1 MNDAKKASR
10 KQIKRPNKLNDME
23 TLYEPNEKVSAPKN
37 TKPRPSV
44 TILLPAYNEA
54 EIISRSLHILFDHIT
69 AQNDKYDWDILI
81 VNDGSKDDTGRIAEE
96 LAQTLPNVSVH
107 HNIVNQN
114 LGGALRNGFKH
125 AKGDY
130 IVVLDIDLSFGPYNV
145 ENLMEA
151 AIDQNADIVIASPYM
166 KGGKT
171 TAIPF
176 HRLLLSKVL
185 NKFMRWT
192 SGINVHSFTGMAR
205 AYKKEFLNTLNLKT
219 STYSIN
225 PEILQKAHILRGRII
240 EVPSNLDWTFQNE
253 YGANRTS
260 SVRIFKGILNG
271 LMSSFIFR
279 PYGFFMMIGLLLL
292 VISLYMLIWIFYHVY
307 AIYPEIQASGEF
319 FDDMFSEAVAAAYN
333 KRPHAFLIG
342 GFVFVAA
349 IQFLGLG
356 FISLQKKRYFDEL
369 FHLNSNILKNTKKS
383 KD

>member
-1 MNDAKKASR
+1 L
-10 KQIKRPNKLNDME
+10 QIQLDME
-23 TLYEPNEKVSAPKN
+23 TQYKTLEKVESMENATEK
-37 TKPRPSV
+37 PSV

-54 EIISRSLHILFDHIT
+54 EIISRSVGILCDYMT
-69 AQNDKYDWDILI
+69 ALNHKYDWDILI
-81 VNDGSKDDTGRIAEE
+81 VNDGSKDKTGELAEE
-96 LAQTLPNVSVH
+96 LARTLPNISVH

-125 AKGDY
+125 AKGEY

-145 ENLMEA
+145 DKLMDA
-151 AIDQNADIVIASPYM
+151 ALKEKADIVIASPYM

-185 NKFMRWT
+185 NKIMRWT
-192 SGINVHSFTGMAR
+192 SGIDVHSFTGMAR
-205 AYKKEFLNTLNLKT
+205 AYRKDFLNTLNLKT
-219 STYSIN
+219 STYSIM
-225 PEILQKAHILRGRII
+225 PEILQKAHILRGRIV
-240 EVPSNLDWTFQNE
+240 EVPSNLDWTFQ
-253 YGANRTS
+253 
-260 SVRIFKGILNG
+260 KGILNG

-279 PYGFFMMIGLLLL
+279 PYGFFMMIGLLFL
-292 VISLYMLIWIFYHVY
+292 VASLYMIAWIFYHVY

-319 FDDMFSEAVAAAYN
+319 FDDTFSEAVSAAYN

-369 FHLNSNILKNTKKS
+369 FHLNSAILKS
-383 KD
+383 GKDSIQK

>member
-1 MNDAKKASR
+1 
-10 KQIKRPNKLNDME
+10 ME
-23 TLYEPNEKVSAPKN
+23 TQSKLIQKKQKPNSLKG
-37 TKPRPSV
+37 RPTV

-54 EIISRSLHILFDHIT
+54 TIITKSMNILCNHMGT
-69 AQNDKYDWDILI
+69 LNEKYDWDILI
-81 VNDGSKDDTGRIAEE
+81 VNDGSKDETGRIAEE
-96 LAQTLPNVSVH
+96 LSEALPNISVH
-107 HNIVNQN
+107 HNVTNQN

-125 AKGDY
+125 ATGDY
-130 IVVLDIDLSFGPYNV
+130 IVVLDIDLSFGPDNV
-145 ENLMEA
+145 EKLMDA

-185 NKFMRWT
+185 NKIMRWT
-192 SGINVHSFTGMAR
+192 SGIDVHSFTGMAR
-205 AYKKEFLNTLNLKT
+205 AYKKEFLDTLNLKT

-225 PEILQKAHILRGRII
+225 PEILQKAYILRGKII

-253 YGANRTS
+253 FGANRTS
-260 SVRIFKGILNG
+260 SVKIFKGIMNG

-292 VISLYMLIWIFYHVY
+292 VASLYMIIWIFYHVY
-307 AIYPEIQASGEF
+307 AIYPEIQAAGDF
-319 FDDMFSEAVAAAYN
+319 FDDTFSEAVAAAYD

-342 GFVFVAA
+342 GFIFVAA

-369 FHLNSNILKNTKKS
+369 FHLNSNILKVS
-383 KD
+383 KESKTR